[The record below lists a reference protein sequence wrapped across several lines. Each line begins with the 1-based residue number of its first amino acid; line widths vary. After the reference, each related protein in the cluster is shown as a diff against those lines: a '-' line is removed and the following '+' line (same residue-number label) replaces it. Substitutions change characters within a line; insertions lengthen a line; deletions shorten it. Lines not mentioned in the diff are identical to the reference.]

1 MPHHLRDLKWNHV
14 FSYSYGVTDKIT
26 EQDFWRSFHSPQIK
40 LTSCRVNSSKP
51 KSKTFPSCWVG
62 LVCGW
67 VCVCVYV
74 CVLYYEYCCKVER
87 GFCVIRRFVFLYSC
101 QIVVYNHKSFALKTW
116 NVTLSLKTWQ
126 LVTSTEILVK
136 LESLWVNCQQ
146 NANDLPLLTSWNFN
160 VMWHK
165 EKKKR
170 ARK

>member
-1 MPHHLRDLKWNHV
+1 MLSWPCL
-14 FSYSYGVTDKIT
+14 
-26 EQDFWRSFHSPQIK
+26 
-40 LTSCRVNSSKP
+40 
-51 KSKTFPSCWVG
+51 WVG
-62 LVCGW
+62 VCLVI
-67 VCVCVYV
+67 VCMCV
-74 CVLYYEYCCKVER
+74 YYEYCCKVER

-146 NANDLPLLTSWNFN
+146 NANDLPLLTSWNFD

-165 EKKKR
+165 EKKREQENKKL
-170 ARK
+170 ARWPIRWPNFSAWYQADLSQWPENFIEWINHMYAQ

>member
-1 MPHHLRDLKWNHV
+1 MLSWPCL
-14 FSYSYGVTDKIT
+14 
-26 EQDFWRSFHSPQIK
+26 
-40 LTSCRVNSSKP
+40 
-51 KSKTFPSCWVG
+51 WVG
-62 LVCGW
+62 VCLVI
-67 VCVCVYV
+67 VCMCV
-74 CVLYYEYCCKVER
+74 YYEYCCTVER

-146 NANDLPLLTSWNFN
+146 NLNDLPLLTSWNFD

-165 EKKKR
+165 KKR
-170 ARK
+170 ESKKIKNWSDDQSVGLISLLDIRQTWVNDQRFSLNELIISMPSSAWEPQPYTIQRL